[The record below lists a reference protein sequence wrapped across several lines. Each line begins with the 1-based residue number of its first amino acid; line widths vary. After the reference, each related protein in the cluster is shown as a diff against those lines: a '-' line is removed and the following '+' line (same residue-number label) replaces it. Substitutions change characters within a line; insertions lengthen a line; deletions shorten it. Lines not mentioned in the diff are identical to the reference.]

1 MTTFICTKIELW
13 SVEKL
18 IPYDRNART
27 HSDEQI
33 EQIARSIQKFGF
45 TNPILVDTG
54 AGILAGHARL
64 RGARQAGLLQ
74 VPVIVLDHLSEVQ
87 KRAYI
92 LADNKLALN
101 AGWDDEL
108 LAKELAALEQDGF
121 DPSVA
126 VFSDAALAELLA
138 QDQHDQ
144 DENAVPDKG
153 AIAV

>member
-1 MTTFICTKIELW
+1 MTTFMCTKIELW
-13 SVEKL
+13 PVEKL
-18 IPYDRNART
+18 IPYDQNART

-54 AGILAGHARL
+54 AGLRAGHARL
-64 RGARQAGLLQ
+64 RGALRAGLPQ

-108 LAKELAALEQDGF
+108 LASQLAALD
-121 DPSVA
+121 
-126 VFSDAALAELLA
+126 
-138 QDQHDQ
+138 
-144 DENAVPDKG
+144 
-153 AIAV
+153 

>member
-1 MTTFICTKIELW
+1 MNTFISTTIELW
-13 SVEKL
+13 PVEKL

-33 EQIARSIQKFGF
+33 EQIARSIKEFGF

-64 RGARQAGLLQ
+64 RGALRATLPQ

-87 KRAYI
+87 KRAYV

-101 AGWDDEL
+101 AGSDDEL
-108 LAKELAALEQDGF
+108 LAKELASL
-121 DPSVA
+121 
-126 VFSDAALAELLA
+126 
-138 QDQHDQ
+138 
-144 DENAVPDKG
+144 
-153 AIAV
+153 

>member
-1 MTTFICTKIELW
+1 MTSFISTTIQHW
-13 SVEKL
+13 PVEQL
-18 IPYDRNART
+18 TPYAQTARI

-33 EQIARSIQKFGF
+33 EQIARSIREFGF

-64 RGARQAGLLQ
+64 LAARRVGLSQ
-74 VPVIVLDHLSEVQ
+74 VPVIVLDHLTETQ

-101 AGWDDEL
+101 AGWDDDL

-121 DPSVA
+121 DTSLTG
-126 VFSDAALAELLA
+126 FSDDELAELLGEA
-138 QDQHDQ
+138 QADQ
-144 DENAVPDKG
+144 DED
-153 AIAV
+153 AIPEAPAI